1 MRFKVQSL
9 NSKVWSPKSVSSF
22 YCVWYKFEKS
32 SNSCQILKNYIKS
45 ATSHSVMEVLSNL
58 SETHFSTPYNLAL
71 YHWLTIWSLYIE
83 LNRNV
88 FHYRSLSSPAAAAA
102 AAAAGLLPPG
112 LEALYRQAGFP
123 TAFLGLGA
131 GGVPPAGAGGTAP
144 GGGLNPGSSNAT
156 PLSVSNSSSTT
167 TTSPYAHVGLQSHA
181 NNPNCK

>member
-1 MRFKVQSL
+1 M
-9 NSKVWSPKSVSSF
+9 
-22 YCVWYKFEKS
+22 
-32 SNSCQILKNYIKS
+32 
-45 ATSHSVMEVLSNL
+45 
-58 SETHFSTPYNLAL
+58 
-71 YHWLTIWSLYIE
+71 
-83 LNRNV
+83 
-88 FHYRSLSSPAAAAA
+88 SSPAAAAA

-144 GGGLNPGSSNAT
+144 GGGVNPGSSNAT

-181 NNPNCK
+181 NNPNCKYIHFMKLLRILICTIMYIMYAGRGTKTVPSLIYRETVPLPRPVFKLNI